1 MNSRG
6 AKILALLDK
15 DEVQQIKTPETI
27 NSPAL
32 YQTAHDEEGSD
43 LSDCD
48 ESLIDKN
55 YEPNISDFSDS
66 LSSSLEIEV
75 QNTEQE
81 EPSAEQAKP
90 TKKNR
95 WRKASLEIEVQ
106 NTEQEEPSA
115 EQAKPTKKNRWRK
128 AKPET
133 WKKHKNRKL
142 RDECLPYKN

>member
-1 MNSRG
+1 M
-6 AKILALLDK
+6 
-15 DEVQQIKTPETI
+15 
-27 NSPAL
+27 
-32 YQTAHDEEGSD
+32 
-43 LSDCD
+43 SDCD

-95 WRKASLEIEVQ
+95 WRKA
-106 NTEQEEPSA
+106 
-115 EQAKPTKKNRWRK
+115 KPQ
-128 AKPET
+128 T

-142 RDECLPYKN
+142 RDECLPYKNYKGIKQAPKHPKQKDCTKCKFQCTEKFSDDERKFICQKY